1 VVCQERFASDEI
13 RKRVGYYMDPIQE
26 RILPELFLELE
37 EDDASI
43 VTVQ

>member
-1 VVCQERFASDEI
+1 
-13 RKRVGYYMDPIQE
+13 MDPIQE